1 MEKLNN
7 SLLNIIRKKE
17 KTTTEFKKA
26 QNKLPDNLFET
37 ICAMLNR
44 NGGHIFLG
52 IDDDGTILGINKD
65 YISQMEK
72 DFANLCNNP
81 NKIEPTIYLNIH
93 EYVVDDK
100 IILYIPVHESSM
112 VHKTNNIVYDRNID
126 GDYKVTIQERI
137 ANIYIRKQDFYT
149 ENKVFP
155 KCQI

>member
-1 MEKLNN
+1 MVEKLNDN
-7 SLLNIIRKKE
+7 LLEIIKKKE
-17 KTTTEFKKA
+17 RTTTEFKKA
-26 QNKLPDNLFET
+26 KNKLPNSLFES

-52 IDDDGTILGINKD
+52 VDDDGTILGID
-65 YISQMEK
+65 EEYIPQMEK

-81 NKIEPTIYLNIH
+81 SKIEPTVYLNIY
-93 EYVVDDK
+93 EYMVDNK

-149 ENKVFP
+149 ERVF
-155 KCQI
+155 